1 MPTIVDRIVTTD
13 KVICRHLDDI
23 SNLSR
28 GVVSQDILS
37 RLMDFTEH
45 IMLKLYSPLNEIDDS
60 KENITLAIEYAQT
73 NYELKKLYRF
83 HNFLQTV
90 SINYTLDEDNS
101 ERLMLKYYRYLIE
114 IKKLVKEHL
123 GLQVLHN
130 LYKFPLN
137 LDTTLK
143 EYHQKIAEKVEKY
156 HFPMP
161 CDNNRYYIEKVSPF
175 FIGEQIYYEVTFTP
189 ATDWHSKSNRLIAF
203 TKIEIT
209 SNYAS
214 KFNIISETID
224 ILNTTMPIFI
234 INGWEVSIRNCEYSN
249 FISLLTGEENKV
261 PLREQKV
268 ICDFLTDTR
277 YLLSELMDFPDDFY
291 QKITAGWRE
300 TAKSDVFINRIDYC
314 RQLVMS
320 DCKGQNIIRY
330 LLYNLDNVIIKH
342 QRDSVPNSSISNLY
356 LQYGCLPFEDMPF
369 FNSLIKHPPKLHSV
383 FSCIPHYNRRHEM
396 LARKVRNNTEIQG
409 HLFTDISELAGFS
422 NIPEL
427 VKEFELALYWKHR
440 DRNKLIIE
448 NGQIYINK
456 YKEDTCKIIRILQ
469 ELSNSGISDYTKRVD
484 NWLRTDDYKV
494 DCPEKRKILRQIF
507 AESKAAIIYGSA
519 GVGKSTL
526 INHAAHFFEAENK
539 LFLAHT
545 NPAVDNLKRRV
556 TAKNSFFSTITS
568 FTKKSLLP
576 TEYDLLVIDECSTV
590 GNEAMVEV
598 LEKATFKMI
607 LLVGDT
613 YQIDSIKFG
622 NWFSAV
628 RSFIKSQSVFEL
640 TKPYRSEN
648 ECLLKLWA
656 NVRTMNDDT
665 QGLIN
670 RQSLSLNVDTTLL
683 TTIEKN
689 EAILCLNYDGLYGI
703 NNINRFLQES
713 NPNPAFRWGIQHFK
727 VNDPILFL
735 ESNRFSPLIYNNM
748 KGTIIGIKLLDIGDA
763 NERIQFDIELE
774 QAIDE
779 EEAFFYDGLRMLE
792 KSEDGNSIVQF
803 CVHKTKSTDED
814 DDSNSSR
821 TRIPFQLA
829 YAVSIHKSQGLEY
842 DSVKIVITDE
852 VDELITHSIFYT
864 AITRARKSLR
874 IYWTPEVEAKV
885 ISHIKPRDMTH
896 DVELLK
902 YYIAD

>member
-23 SNLSR
+23 SSLSR
-28 GVVSQDILS
+28 GVVSQDILA

-45 IMLKLYSPLNEIDDS
+45 IMLKLYSPFNEIDDS
-60 KENITLAIEYAQT
+60 KENITLAIEYTQT
-73 NYELKKLYRF
+73 NHELKKLYRF

-90 SINYTLDEDNS
+90 AVHYTLDEDNS

-114 IKKLVKEHL
+114 IKKLVKKHL

-130 LYKFPLN
+130 LSKFPLN
-137 LDTTLK
+137 LDTTLQ
-143 EYHQKIAEKVEKY
+143 EYHQKIAEKVNRY
-156 HFPMP
+156 NFPMP
-161 CDNNRYYIEKVSPF
+161 CDNNRYYIEKISPF

-209 SNYAS
+209 SSYAS
-214 KFNIISETID
+214 KFSIVNETID
-224 ILNTTMPIFI
+224 ILNTIMPIFI

-249 FISLLTGEENKV
+249 FISLITGERNTV
-261 PLREQKV
+261 PLREQRV

-291 QKITAGWRE
+291 QQITARWRE
-300 TAKSDVFINRIDYC
+300 KAKSDIFINQLDYC

-320 DCKGQNIIRY
+320 DCKGQNVIRY
-330 LLYNLDNVIIKH
+330 LLYNLDNVIIKN
-342 QRDSVPNSSISNLY
+342 QWNSVPNSSISNLY
-356 LQYGCLPFEDMPF
+356 LQYGCLPFENMPF

-396 LARKVRNNTEIQG
+396 LARKVLNNTETQG
-409 HLFTDISELAGFS
+409 HLFTDISELIGFS
-422 NIPEL
+422 DIPEL
-427 VKEFELALYWKHR
+427 VRKFELSLYWKHR
-440 DRNKLIIE
+440 DRNKLVIE

-456 YKEDTCKIIRILQ
+456 YKEDTCNIIKILQ
-469 ELSNSGISDYTKRVD
+469 KLSDFGIPNYTERVD
-484 NWLRTDDYKV
+484 DWLSTDDYKV
-494 DCPEKRKILRQIF
+494 DCPEKKKILRQIF

-519 GVGKSTL
+519 GVGKSTI
-526 INHAAHFFEAENK
+526 INHIAHLFEDEKK

-545 NPAVDNLKRRV
+545 NPAVDNLRRRV
-556 TAKNSFFSTITS
+556 TAENSIFSTITS
-568 FTKKSLLP
+568 FTKKQMLP

-598 LEKATFKMI
+598 LERATFKMI

-648 ECLLKLWA
+648 IHLLELWA

-713 NPNPAFRWGIQHFK
+713 NPNPAFQWGIQHFK
-727 VNDPILFL
+727 VNDPVLFL
-735 ESNRFSPLIYNNM
+735 ESNRFNPLIYNNM
-748 KGTIIGIKLLDIGDA
+748 KGTIIGIKLLDIDTT

-774 QAIDE
+774 QAIEE
-779 EEAFFYDGLRMLE
+779 EEAFFYDGLQVLE
-792 KSEDGNSIVQF
+792 KSGEGNSIVQF

-885 ISHIKPRDMTH
+885 ISRIKPRDMGR

-902 YYIAD
+902 RYIVD